1 VRGTRPTPYG
11 RASALDAS
19 ERGSEESERDD
30 PGTRVLDVGCGPGW
44 ETATFEAR
52 DIATVGLHLT
62 RDFLTDASERAPESA
77 FLRAD
82 MRSLPLAGD
91 QFEGI

>member
-1 VRGTRPTPYG
+1 MDERVRSTRVNGAARSRNATIPERVSSTWAVVQAGRRRRSRRATSRQSVSTSPVTVSPTP
-11 RASALDAS
+11 AS
-19 ERGSEESERDD
+19 
-30 PGTRVLDVGCGPGW
+30 
-44 ETATFEAR
+44 
-52 DIATVGLHLT
+52 
-62 RDFLTDASERAPESA
+62 APESA